1 MNIEVSDRGSF
12 KAIDFCDYEM
22 DGKKKKEKRKKKR
35 RKICAK
41 ICYDI
46 DSCNIEIV

>member
-22 DGKKKKEKRKKKR
+22 DEKKKKEKEKRKEEKYVQRSAMTLTAVILK
-35 RKICAK
+35 
-41 ICYDI
+41 
-46 DSCNIEIV
+46 